1 MKTVKIQKVKKVLV
15 KGKQKEK
22 IVEKTIPERELNRYI
37 AKGYSLVPVKKA
49 SEAKPK
55 GESK

>member
-22 IVEKTIPERELNRYI
+22 IVEKTIPERELIRYI
-37 AKGYSLVPVKKA
+37 AKGYTLVDEKKTG
-49 SEAKPK
+49 EAKPK